1 MLRDPPVV
9 LGFRQDTFG
18 RAPPLWR
25 LVDSHRQE
33 GPVQPTDPDR
43 LVALLRP
50 GDQLVVPLANG
61 EPTTLLDTLESH
73 ISELHETR
81 IHQMHALHDREYLT
95 GAHREHLAHVSYFLS
110 HVTRPHFHAGGI
122 DLVPA
127 NFSEVPDLLRRL
139 GPAMI
144 LAAASPMDRHGYFSL
159 GPNADYV
166 APFIGHVPFF
176 LEASPHVPRTF
187 GRNQVHVSQIAG
199 WVASERPLVEVPPA
213 VPDAMD
219 ERIAAL
225 VAERIVDGDTIQAG
239 IGAIPNAILSM
250 LTDHRHLGLHTELI
264 SDGVLELVA
273 SGTLTGARKTINPN
287 KLVGTFAL
295 GTRRLYDFLD
305 NNAAVEL
312 WPVDYVNDPR
322 IIAQERSF
330 VSINATTEVDLL
342 GQCASETIAGRY
354 YSGSGGQADFARGAM
369 YCEQGRGFVVLRSTT
384 RDGSVSR
391 IRAQLSA
398 GSVVTTLKNT
408 VDHVVTEYGVAAL
421 RGRSIRERATALIR
435 IAHPDVRDQLTA
447 EARDLGYL

>member
-1 MLRDPPVV
+1 
-9 LGFRQDTFG
+9 
-18 RAPPLWR
+18 
-25 LVDSHRQE
+25 
-33 GPVQPTDPDR
+33 
-43 LVALLRP
+43 
-50 GDQLVVPLANG
+50 
-61 EPTTLLDTLESH
+61 
-73 ISELHETR
+73 
-81 IHQMHALHDREYLT
+81 
-95 GAHREHLAHVSYFLS
+95 
-110 HVTRPHFHAGGI
+110 
-122 DLVPA
+122 
-127 NFSEVPDLLRRL
+127 
-139 GPAMI
+139 
-144 LAAASPMDRHGYFSL
+144 MDRHGYFSL